1 MTNPTGYPNLQKAG
15 VPHDDWCW
23 DTPTRIKAEGPKQ
36 SLATRICIK
45 LQKHDADIV
54 TAYRHNIVHF
64 CTLGCSSG
72 PIKHPFLTKATP
84 NTHPPPFITKTTIL
98 IGFIHLQRYA
108 LEALRLQFQFATLQ
122 PNPVPPANWGRFVNT
137 HGGKGRNCLGISTMS
152 MRLALG
158 FERQTGIHPE
168 ATDHS
173 RKSDAK
179 DVQIVVE
186 VVLKARILEVIDKR
200 CQSKFPNFSPN
211 PPK

>member
-1 MTNPTGYPNLQKAG
+1 
-15 VPHDDWCW
+15 
-23 DTPTRIKAEGPKQ
+23 
-36 SLATRICIK
+36 
-45 LQKHDADIV
+45 
-54 TAYRHNIVHF
+54 
-64 CTLGCSSG
+64 
-72 PIKHPFLTKATP
+72 
-84 NTHPPPFITKTTIL
+84 
-98 IGFIHLQRYA
+98 
-108 LEALRLQFQFATLQ
+108 
-122 PNPVPPANWGRFVNT
+122 
-137 HGGKGRNCLGISTMS
+137 

-211 PPK
+211 PLDRIERDTYTCLSTHMYTQTQFVINILMLILRKVGGGGGGGLPFIKSVFGVHNQWL